1 MDSVVKIRIL
11 GTEFLVLSTDGEDR
25 AKKVA
30 AAVDLKTK
38 EIMVDD
44 PGAPTTKIALIAA
57 MDFCEAEMRYHR
69 IATKLKKRLL
79 RDEAEIA
86 RLSRGNVEEEY
97 LEEITELEEKLAGK
111 DRELRK
117 KEEEI
122 SILRED
128 LKMTETYRLSLSE
141 REKEIESLTRINAEL
156 DEALKRA
163 EKRISEIESADVGL
177 DDDLENF
184 ADFDDPDLGEGE
196 EGLFRR
202 EKKVAEKQ
210 DLDDSPIGVDN
221 ADNGG
226 ENEKEDNDESDDDI
240 IIPGYLDDPEE
251 GSQIPRNED
260 YENDPIENPFG
271 LDFNG

>member
-1 MDSVVKIRIL
+1 M
-11 GTEFLVLSTDGEDR
+11 
-25 AKKVA
+25 
-30 AAVDLKTK
+30 
-38 EIMVDD
+38 
-44 PGAPTTKIALIAA
+44 
-57 MDFCEAEMRYHR
+57 
-69 IATKLKKRLL
+69 
-79 RDEAEIA
+79 A
-86 RLSRGNVEEEY
+86 R
-97 LEEITELEEKLAGK
+97 KF
-111 DRELRK
+111 
-117 KEEEI
+117 
-122 SILRED
+122 
-128 LKMTETYRLSLSE
+128 SE